1 MEMDY
6 RQLKEIAITPE
17 RRSTAGSTQAIERD
31 WQMNTCL
38 ESGSGRGAKDSP
50 LNFLSVLAQF
60 CVVLYKQFCNS
71 WRLRPES

>member
-17 RRSTAGSTQAIERD
+17 RRAHQEARKPIERD
-31 WQMNTCL
+31 WQMITCL

-50 LNFLSVLAQF
+50 ADIAMSQASLPEIPAQ
-60 CVVLYKQFCNS
+60 L
-71 WRLRPES
+71 EAD

>member
-6 RQLKEIAITPE
+6 RQLKEIVITPE
-17 RRSTAGSTQAIERD
+17 RRSTQAFERD
-31 WQMNTCL
+31 WQMNICL

-50 LNFLSVLAQF
+50 LKFLSVLAQF